1 MFSAHFIEDFLN
13 FSFLLLFSI
22 VMFTAAIETRVTI
35 LLFSLGCLLSV
46 SGVCYLS
53 ISEYNSYL
61 IYNLI
66 RGSLWRFIVNY
77 VLTLVLRG
85 VSPLRHKDFYLRP
98 ATGTSVQCPVPSP
111 DSVQQLVSVMYS
123 CRCRWQILS
132 HNVCLMFHYITSYML
147 QVRYKFFN
155 ISGMCVVLWV
165 QGAGCLPCCPNK
177 ILINYFLHGLLGSP
191 SHESEDCTQIARP
204 WLLHQDT
211 IKVNISS
218 LTLQPH
224 NEVSPSFVW
233 RLLVILV
240 HQMIVRAG

>member
-35 LLFSLGCLLSV
+35 LLFSLVCLLSV
-46 SGVCYLS
+46 SGPCYLS

-85 VSPLRHKDFYLRP
+85 VSPLRHMDWYLRP
-98 ATGTSVQCPVPSP
+98 ATCTSVQCPVPSP

-123 CRCRWQILS
+123 CRCWWQILS
-132 HNVCLMFHYITSYML
+132 HIVCLMFHYITSYML

-165 QGAGCLPCCPNK
+165 QGAECRVPA
-177 ILINYFLHGLLGSP
+177 LLS
-191 SHESEDCTQIARP
+191 
-204 WLLHQDT
+204 
-211 IKVNISS
+211 K
-218 LTLQPH
+218 
-224 NEVSPSFVW
+224 
-233 RLLVILV
+233 
-240 HQMIVRAG
+240 

>member
-35 LLFSLGCLLSV
+35 LLFSLFCLLSV
-46 SGVCYLS
+46 SGPCYLS

-85 VSPLRHKDFYLRP
+85 VSPLRHMDWYLRP
-98 ATGTSVQCPVPSP
+98 ATGISVQCPVPSP

-123 CRCRWQILS
+123 CRCRLS
-132 HNVCLMFHYITSYML
+132 MTDFVTYCLFNVS
-147 QVRYKFFN
+147 
-155 ISGMCVVLWV
+155 
-165 QGAGCLPCCPNK
+165 
-177 ILINYFLHGLLGSP
+177 LH
-191 SHESEDCTQIARP
+191 HQ
-204 WLLHQDT
+204 LH
-211 IKVNISS
+211 VAS
-218 LTLQPH
+218 
-224 NEVSPSFVW
+224 
-233 RLLVILV
+233 
-240 HQMIVRAG
+240 